1 MDDCN
6 DMDCLAT
13 GEALKLLKPNLPTA
27 NFIYNE
33 RFIYT
38 SYHLSIFIYMPKKK
52 TTTLFEDSLAE
63 LEQLVSQ
70 LEQGD
75 ISLEESLKSFERG
88 VTLTRTCQKALQE
101 AEQKVQILLEKNGTQ
116 TLEPFT
122 DE

>member
-1 MDDCN
+1 MI
-6 DMDCLAT
+6 LAD
-13 GEALKLLKPNLPTA
+13 NLAA
-27 NFIYNE
+27 NFIYNA
-33 RFIYT
+33 RLIICT
-38 SYHLSIFIYMPKKK
+38 SYHLNIFIYMPKKK

-101 AEQKVQILLEKNGTQ
+101 AEQKVQILIEKNGTQ

>member
-1 MDDCN
+1 M
-6 DMDCLAT
+6 
-13 GEALKLLKPNLPTA
+13 
-27 NFIYNE
+27 
-33 RFIYT
+33 
-38 SYHLSIFIYMPKKK
+38 SKKK
-52 TTTLFEDSLAE
+52 SATLFEDSLRE

-88 VTLTRTCQKALQE
+88 VTLTRICQKALQE
-101 AEQKVQILLEKNGTQ
+101 AEQKVQILIEKNGTQ

>member
-1 MDDCN
+1 
-6 DMDCLAT
+6 
-13 GEALKLLKPNLPTA
+13 
-27 NFIYNE
+27 
-33 RFIYT
+33 
-38 SYHLSIFIYMPKKK
+38 MPKKK
-52 TTTLFEDSLAE
+52 VATQFEDALAE
-63 LEQLVSQ
+63 LEQLVNQ

-88 VTLTRTCQKALQE
+88 VNLTRTCQKALQE